1 MTQIQLRRDVA
12 ANWEAANPILAQGEI
27 GVNLTNQ
34 RFKLGDG
41 TTAWKELAYYDE
53 FQIAAEASGKADYF
67 LVDNP
72 LSMNIISDTAA
83 NISSSAG
90 GEYQYLN
97 DIAYNVT
104 KYSPVIQASGASVT
118 LYATSG
124 TSTTEYPKLL
134 NNGYLKI
141 TRAFEVGDIISG
153 LMDRRADTGT
163 GTFAPMC
170 FGFLSGDGNFE
181 PKIIVDVY
189 NGTYRTLA
197 LSGSPKITHPT
208 SSRTVIQRTMS
219 IVQNFTGES
228 PVDQLRIIA
237 GDDEGT
243 FYFEMRDENGTPL
256 RENTHNAQIYKLAD
270 INCALYQ
277 AKCYS
282 TEPAANS
289 IGFKAYNKT
298 YVKNIAGETVWSL
311 GAVTK
316 DKHLGLRVSAQS
328 GNSLQVKTDG
338 LYVAT
343 SDVPADIVTKSNLSE
358 IVDGQ
363 TIEVVD
369 NKLTCNLDELGN
381 EVNTLSR
388 LVTSLQDSKQDK
400 LTAGDN
406 ITITEDGTISAVSS
420 GSGASANATLLGN
433 ETDLN
438 TIVSEG
444 KYYAGGS
451 NNCANRPTGVDAFGL
466 VVLRIA
472 SDWYNQICFP
482 SNQATNKIFIRTTSS
497 ATTPVWTDWVEVA
510 NKATTLS
517 GYGITNAYTKT
528 ETDSKITAAVN
539 PLTTAIG
546 DFKFVKCTQAEYDAI
561 ETKDS
566 STLYVITG

>member
-228 PVDQLRIIA
+228 PVDQLKIIA

-256 RENTHNAQIYKLAD
+256 KENTHNAQIYKLAD

-369 NKLTCNLDELGN
+369 NKLACNLDELGN
-381 EVNTLSR
+381 EVNAVAGRVTTLEGK
-388 LVTSLQDSKQDK
+388 VTTDETNITN
-400 LTAGDN
+400 LTAKVN
-406 ITITEDGTISAVSS
+406 TNTAAITNLQTKTIA
-420 GSGASANATLLGN
+420 N

-438 TIVSEG
+438 TIVTEG

-472 SDWYNQICFP
+472 SGWYNQMCFP
-482 SNQATNKIFIRTTSS
+482 SNQSPNKIFIRTTSS